1 MRPLE
6 LQLRNFRSYFGTQ
19 AVFDFRNRSL
29 VGIVGPIG
37 SGKSSLLD
45 GVAFAL
51 YGRTPSEGSATSRL
65 IHQRAGDGGVSLR
78 FEVEGEIWEAV
89 RVLRRKGQSQHAL
102 YRYDEDTP
110 EAEPV
115 EKVTQE
121 RQVNDR
127 IRELLGLDF
136 DTFGR
141 SVLLAQG
148 RFAEFLKGAPA
159 DRDRVLKGVFGHD
172 RIDQM
177 REVAKARSVI
187 LGREAAALDG
197 RLAQV
202 ALLRAR
208 LAERVSELDDIE
220 ARLEALAKAEPA
232 VVDLELRIS
241 AAGAGVERAGA
252 RREELAPLGERLAA
266 PSVVAELEERLGAL
280 EAGRRRLAV
289 ERAEADIARKDA
301 DGLLAELDAA
311 GEQEKISA
319 AETALAAHEQASQ
332 RLAAGEEASG
342 RVAAQLEQRVAKHDG
357 VTITLA
363 EAALVER
370 STEVTLAA
378 ADQDLARAR
387 SARHDAAHRNMA
399 TELRKAITAGDACPV
414 CHQPVETPPLP
425 GEAPDLD
432 AAQAVEAAAE
442 GALRAARARRDEA
455 ATEVAQLEAT
465 TAAVGDEIA
474 RLGTDLE
481 RAEEAVAT
489 ATRAVDIAASEVGR
503 LLGEGDASELLEARR
518 RRLGDAR
525 AAAVEA
531 RRRFE
536 AVDGELRRVVD
547 DVTAVA
553 AGVGELRRDADR
565 VAGRLGV
572 DDDTGGTG
580 AAAFGAYLARVRLA
594 WTTALE
600 QASAEADAAAVELAA
615 STASRAELLA
625 ELGVS
630 GDFHQALAAARADVE
645 RLARDVA
652 TDRLEVAAANALEAE
667 RAVTASDKAV
677 YDRIAGDLTNA
688 NFIRF
693 LLDDERAR
701 LAELGG
707 DHFMRLTSGRYR
719 FTDDGVF
726 DVVDQTAAGTV
737 RKASSL
743 SGGETFLASL
753 ALALALA
760 EMVTRTGGRLDAF
773 FIDEGF
779 GSLDPEHL
787 DLAMEGI
794 GSLVAAGS
802 SRLVVVVSHVPE
814 MQETIGDLIRLD
826 RDPLTGDTRVLSA

>member
-6 LQLRNFRSYFGTQ
+6 LRLRNFRSYFGTQ

-177 REVAKARSVI
+177 REVAKARSVV

-208 LAERVSELDDIE
+208 LAERVAELDDIE

-241 AAGAGVERAGA
+241 AAGAGVESAGA

-280 EAGRRRLAV
+280 EARRRRLAV
-289 ERAEADIARKDA
+289 EMDEADVARKDA
-301 DGLLAELDAA
+301 DGLLAEMDAA
-311 GEQEKISA
+311 GEQEEISA
-319 AETALAAHEQASQ
+319 AETALAAHGRRHSAWRPPRRRPHGLPPSSNSGSPSTTASPP
-332 RLAAGEEASG
+332 R
-342 RVAAQLEQRVAKHDG
+342 
-357 VTITLA
+357 LA

-370 STEVTLAA
+370 STE
-378 ADQDLARAR
+378 ADAGRRRPGSRQGEVRTRTMRRTATWQPSCGRRSPPATPARCAT
-387 SARHDAAHRNMA
+387 SLWRHH
-399 TELRKAITAGDACPV
+399 
-414 CHQPVETPPLP
+414 PLP

-442 GALRAARARRDEA
+442 EGLRAARERRDEA

-465 TAAVGDEIA
+465 AAAVGDEIA
-474 RLGTDLE
+474 RLGADVE

-489 ATRAVDIAASEVGR
+489 ATRAVDIG
-503 LLGEGDASELLEARR
+503 
-518 RRLGDAR
+518 
-525 AAAVEA
+525 
-531 RRRFE
+531 
-536 AVDGELRRVVD
+536 
-547 DVTAVA
+547 
-553 AGVGELRRDADR
+553 
-565 VAGRLGV
+565 
-572 DDDTGGTG
+572 
-580 AAAFGAYLARVRLA
+580 RVR
-594 WTTALE
+594 
-600 QASAEADAAAVELAA
+600 
-615 STASRAELLA
+615 
-625 ELGVS
+625 
-630 GDFHQALAAARADVE
+630 
-645 RLARDVA
+645 
-652 TDRLEVAAANALEAE
+652 
-667 RAVTASDKAV
+667 
-677 YDRIAGDLTNA
+677 
-688 NFIRF
+688 
-693 LLDDERAR
+693 
-701 LAELGG
+701 
-707 DHFMRLTSGRYR
+707 GRPAPR
-719 FTDDGVF
+719 
-726 DVVDQTAAGTV
+726 
-737 RKASSL
+737 
-743 SGGETFLASL
+743 
-753 ALALALA
+753 
-760 EMVTRTGGRLDAF
+760 GR
-773 FIDEGF
+773 
-779 GSLDPEHL
+779 
-787 DLAMEGI
+787 
-794 GSLVAAGS
+794 
-802 SRLVVVVSHVPE
+802 
-814 MQETIGDLIRLD
+814 
-826 RDPLTGDTRVLSA
+826 